1 KQDRI
6 NKIMELQKNI
16 SEILMKN
23 KIGLKLSVLIEEIAE
38 EGLYIGRSYMDSP
51 DIDGV
56 VYVNSEKDLEIGK
69 FYDVWIKEYMEY
81 DLIGD
86 VVYESSK

>member
-1 KQDRI
+1 
-6 NKIMELQKNI
+6 
-16 SEILMKN
+16 MKN

-56 VYVNSEKDLEIGK
+56 VYVNARKDLKIGN
-69 FYDVWIKEYMEY
+69 FYNVLIKEYMEY

-86 VVYESSK
+86 VIDESSK